1 MFCAQNMRF
10 ARSLVWLRNFGKY
23 SKRQNVDHGWHCP
36 RHCPFEPYEGPAA
49 AVAPA
54 APAGAT
60 AICEKRWKN
69 ASKKRFA
76 EWKSNWFD
84 FDSDIDTLCPV
95 GFDLWSD
102 SIRIR
107 MTLQAPQGFL
117 RASRPMG
124 FMAATFAALRM
135 IFCNHESLRTFC
147 LLCVDCVLGVGRPGY
162 FIAREWKGT
171 NHVIYHAILP
181 IFPLCALTLF
191 HLFFSCIGLDLSS
204 VKRPK
209 QKEVRK
215 CNCFEIALRVKM
227 TVF

>member
-1 MFCAQNMRF
+1 MHIIWDLPILWC
-10 ARSLVWLRNFGKY
+10 VRNFGKY

-54 APAGAT
+54 APASAT
-60 AICEKRWKN
+60 AIWLWKKDEKTLRKS
-69 ASKKRFA
+69 ASQRNQS
-76 EWKSNWFD
+76 ENPTDLTSTLT
-84 FDSDIDTLCPV
+84 SSDTLCPV

-147 LLCVDCVLGVGRPGY
+147 
-162 FIAREWKGT
+162 
-171 NHVIYHAILP
+171 
-181 IFPLCALTLF
+181 
-191 HLFFSCIGLDLSS
+191 
-204 VKRPK
+204 
-209 QKEVRK
+209 
-215 CNCFEIALRVKM
+215 
-227 TVF
+227 